1 MKEIRMNFLYFI
13 KKENFIKPGEIFM
26 IYSIMK
32 RIYQILLFPLTFKIG
47 FMIGNLKVIYSKTD
61 KKLIGHGAYGGRI
74 LKDKSTNG
82 LQIVLNNCF
91 LDYHIFA
98 HRLEFSIF
106 KHFPLLVLCGGGF
119 TVKVSGENAEYYLIL
134 IDEPGM
140 EITSKQ
146 DKSIFEWDWD
156 LMCKLYGPEK
166 VFILAHE
173 IGHAVQDHCSKNK
186 ITYKDEIEADEIAL
200 NLMGLSNFKKI
211 NCEKLANEMSWSM
224 KKNAISLFG
233 GTKIKLTNFD
243 SYIIDKLV
251 LLGIKHR
258 ILPLQKQ

>member
-1 MKEIRMNFLYFI
+1 
-13 KKENFIKPGEIFM
+13 M

-32 RIYQILLFPLTFKIG
+32 RIYQILLFPLSFKIG
-47 FMIGNLKVIYSKTD
+47 FVIGNLKVIYSKTD
-61 KKLIGHGAYGGRI
+61 EKLIGHGAYGGRI

-82 LQIVLNNCF
+82 TQIVLNNCF
-91 LDYHIFA
+91 LDHHIFT
-98 HRLEFSIF
+98 HRLEFSVY
-106 KHFPLLVLCGGGF
+106 KQFPLLVLCGGGF
-119 TVKVSGENAEYYLIL
+119 TAKVSDEKHEYYLIL
-134 IDEPGM
+134 LDIPEIEIASHQDE
-140 EITSKQ
+140 SVFKWN
-146 DKSIFEWDWD
+146 WDI
-156 LMCKLYGPEK
+156 MCRIYGPEK
-166 VFILAHE
+166 VFIFAHE
-173 IGHAVQDHCSKNK
+173 LGHSIQDHCSRDK

-211 NCEKLANEMSWSM
+211 KCEKLANEMSWSM

-251 LLGIKHR
+251 LLEVKHR